1 MPLQELVH
9 MAAPKE
15 RCFCSTWCKMYWAK
29 VNSLHISLCC
39 DHDFPDVPSEVP
51 LVMLNLCFQNCKLTT
66 YPGTDPHEYQIL
78 CGKKAASSACCT
90 CFTLWQVSVLSEQI
104 RSFVS
109 WKGMVWSLENLLE
122 SGISWW
128 YWSSHLQAIQHVPK
142 VVKQAEG
149 LSGSLMHPT
158 GSSAAF
164 CWLLSLQ
171 AVLRESLKGSRVLPR
186 NWETLCGSP
195 FQSQSKDLKFFMYYT
210 LESTVPWTSSINF
223 WQGEH
228 LYSCLF
234 THSPYTRS
242 YSHLPGRTNKAV
254 KSKLYPSAASAHLIH
269 HSPMDYNQWRKW
281 KKCLQSSPV
290 CKCACESVLS
300 ITPSSPDNIFNES
313 HHVM

>member
-1 MPLQELVH
+1 MNTKFSVGKKQHPQLAVL
-9 MAAPKE
+9 A
-15 RCFCSTWCKMYWAK
+15 
-29 VNSLHISLCC
+29 SLCGKSLCC
-39 DHDFPDVPSEVP
+39 LSKSGALWVGKAWSDLWKISLKVAFLDD
-51 LVMLNLCFQNCKLTT
+51 
-66 YPGTDPHEYQIL
+66 TDLH
-78 CGKKAASSACCT
+78 T
-90 CFTLWQVSVLSEQI
+90 CEQY
-104 RSFVS
+104 
-109 WKGMVWSLENLLE
+109 N
-122 SGISWW
+122 
-128 YWSSHLQAIQHVPK
+128 HVPK

-158 GSSAAF
+158 GFSAAF

-195 FQSQSKDLKFFMYYT
+195 FQSQSKDLNFFMYYT
-210 LESTVPWTSSINF
+210 LETTVPWTSSINF

-234 THSPYTRS
+234 THSPYTCS

-254 KSKLYPSAASAHLIH
+254 KSKFYPSAASAHLIH